1 MILVDIYTPAMNR
14 TYDFNLDEHVTIS
27 NLLEEISGMICQK
40 EQCTLKGSQK
50 ELFLVSRNRNRI
62 LNSDLTLADYQIS
75 PGDQLMLV

>member
-27 NLLEEISGMICQK
+27 NLLEEISGMISQK